1 MIVQIIVAVL
11 LSLMSCAPSDSS
23 TESSSGSVETSSS
36 AGDSRT
42 RAVAP
47 VLRQRLPSRSYS
59 LNDFCESERLRS
71 LAFER
76 WAEDAPKSEVAKDQI
91 ARERSKPKHVAC
103 DPDSQLDWTDS
114 WLNRNTA
121 GSTLSMLE
129 STLWGAEDLADVKAG
144 LSYRQMSVETLL
156 LFTGARIYAQRA
168 FWGALDEAKLDEE
181 RGL

>member
-1 MIVQIIVAVL
+1 MIVQIVAAVL
-11 LSLMSCAPSDSS
+11 LSLVSCAPFDRS

-42 RAVAP
+42 RASAP
-47 VLRQRLPSRSYS
+47 VLVQRLPSGADS

-76 WAEDAPKSEVAKDQI
+76 GAEDAPESEMAKDQI
-91 ARERSKPKHVAC
+91 ARERRKPKHVAC

-129 STLWGAEDLADVKAG
+129 STLWGAEDLADAKAG

-156 LFTGARIYAQRA
+156 LFTGARVYAQRA
-168 FWGALDEAKLDEE
+168 FWGALDEVK
-181 RGL
+181 